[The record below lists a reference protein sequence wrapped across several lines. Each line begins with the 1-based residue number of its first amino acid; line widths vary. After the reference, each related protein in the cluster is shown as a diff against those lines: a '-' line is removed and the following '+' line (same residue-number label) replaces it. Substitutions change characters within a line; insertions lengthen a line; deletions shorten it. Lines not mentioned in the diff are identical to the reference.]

1 MLLQAGVN
9 LIYILDLLGHA
20 DIATTEIYARADTE
34 LKRTALESAYPELV
48 APEMSPW
55 NQDETC

>member
-1 MLLQAGVN
+1 V
-9 LIYILDLLGHA
+9 